1 DDGAEAERLT
11 QAFVGDQVK
20 VLSRLK
26 TATPLQ
32 VNLQVKFAE
41 VSRNFVKNI
50 GVNLQNR
57 GFAPNGKPLF
67 NIIQGRQGTITTQT
81 GIPVDHYTPNG
92 T

>member
-1 DDGAEAERLT
+1 
-11 QAFVGDQVK
+11 
-20 VLSRLK
+20 
-26 TATPLQ
+26 
-32 VNLQVKFAE
+32 VKFAE

-57 GFAPNGKPLF
+57 GVAPNGKPLF

-92 T
+92 TPVDAQGNPVPYAATGLNPGATQYGF